1 MFEEAIKELRNQIR
15 ILNQKLPSVEE
26 SIRNYTQMT
35 KNYEKERDDMVRKIA
50 EYNQTIKYLEGEEV
64 NKNDKESN

>member
-1 MFEEAIKELRNQIR
+1 MFEEAIQELKNQIR

-26 SIRNYTQMT
+26 SIRTYTQMT

-50 EYNQTIKYLEGEEV
+50 EYNRTIKYLEEEEI
-64 NKNDKESN
+64 NKK

>member
-1 MFEEAIKELRNQIR
+1 MFEEAIEELKNQIR

-26 SIRNYTQMT
+26 SIKTYTQMT

-50 EYNQTIKYLEGEEV
+50 EYNRTIKYLEGEEV
-64 NKNDKESN
+64 